1 MEMMIDARGKPCP
14 QPVVLVKRALEQGAV
29 SLEIVVDNAVSASN
43 VKRFLES
50 QGFSATEELHGA
62 DFVIRGAGTPN
73 PVPAARPEK
82 MPATGKGYAIFLE
95 SSLLG
100 SPDAILGEAL
110 MKAFLSNLADREEP
124 PLVVALMNGSVFLA
138 VEGTSTCETLKKL
151 EGKGVSILVC
161 GTCTKHFGVTEK
173 IGVGCISNM
182 MEITDVLLAA
192 PRVLTIA

>member
-1 MEMMIDARGKPCP
+1 MGMMIDARGKPCP
-14 QPVVLVKRALEQGAV
+14 QPVVLVKRALEQGAA

-73 PVPAARPEK
+73 PVPTAGPGK

-110 MKAFLSNLADREEP
+110 MKAFLSNLADRDEP

-151 EGKGVSILVC
+151 EEKGVPVLVC

-182 MEITDVLLAA
+182 MEITDTLIAA
-192 PRVLTIA
+192 PKVLTIA